1 MTVDRSHE
9 RTELAD
15 AAAPEPAM
23 EPMTVRICDA
33 IRLTGIS
40 RTGLYKLI
48 RAGKVETV
56 KLGRCTL
63 VRYRSLKKL
72 TGD

>member
-1 MTVDRSHE
+1 MAVEQSRDSAAFVE
-9 RTELAD
+9 RAV
-15 AAAPEPAM
+15 PEPAL
-23 EPMTVRICDA
+23 EPITVRICDA

-40 RTGLYKLI
+40 RTALYRLI

-63 VRYRSLKKL
+63 IRYRSLKKL